1 MFEVIAPAFACI
13 GMVSWRG
20 VAVCGQHSQLN
31 HSQLNHSQLNHGQLN
46 HGQLNHGQLNH
57 DP

>member
-20 VAVCGQHSQLN
+20 VAVCGHHIQSN
-31 HSQLNHSQLNHGQLN
+31 HIQSNHGQSNQMCHN
-46 HGQLNHGQLNH
+46 HGL
-57 DP
+57 

>member
-31 HSQLNHSQLNHGQLN
+31 HSQLNHSQLNHGQSN
-46 HGQLNHGQLNH
+46 HGQSSH